1 MRSLTLSGSQHNVLV
16 VIAKRIYH
24 NMAWKV
30 KLEIMTDKPTDGHEG
45 SFSFPIRDCENAN
58 RDIISYA

>member
-1 MRSLTLSGSQHNVLV
+1 M
-16 VIAKRIYH
+16 
-24 NMAWKV
+24 
-30 KLEIMTDKPTDGHEG
+30 KLEIMTDRTTDKPTDGHEG